1 MEACVYSLVVAYFI
15 VSHKQSHKRFI
26 TDTIQDDIS
35 ADSSEEDETTVL
47 VPEDIQQLVRVLFP
61 DTLLRYT

>member
-26 TDTIQDDIS
+26 TDTKQDDVS
-35 ADSSEEDETTVL
+35 AGSSEEEETTVL
-47 VPEDIQQLVRVLFP
+47 VPEDIQQLVWVLLP
-61 DTLLRYT
+61 DILLQ